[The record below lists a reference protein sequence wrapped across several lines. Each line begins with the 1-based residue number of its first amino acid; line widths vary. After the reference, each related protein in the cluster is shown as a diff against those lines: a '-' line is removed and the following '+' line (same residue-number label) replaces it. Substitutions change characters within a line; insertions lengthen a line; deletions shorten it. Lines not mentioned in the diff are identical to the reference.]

1 MRNPIIIARIIWAWL
16 RLVRHPEGNLDGV
29 LTVLDGLED
38 MGVGDQLLAGL
49 PRTPELDEALETR
62 PGFLPLDRPA
72 LRTLPAHTLGRA
84 YIDFLDAHGFDP
96 ADIPQ
101 LEVEDEGT
109 YVLNHLRE
117 THDLWHVLTG
127 FDVDT
132 AGEGGL
138 QAFYLAQVPGPLPLV
153 LMAGILLNAVR
164 QTPGETARRMDA
176 IAAGWTLGGQA
187 RSLLGRDWTTQWA
200 RPLAEIR
207 AELRL
212 APPPTACAA

>member
-1 MRNPIIIARIIWAWL
+1 VRYPLTFARVIWAWL

-49 PRTPELDEALETR
+49 PRTAELDEALEAR
-62 PGFLPLDRPA
+62 PALLPLDMPA
-72 LRTLPAHTLGRA
+72 LRSLPTDTLGRA
-84 YIDFLDAHGFDP
+84 YIDFLDTQGFDP

-101 LEVEDEGT
+101 LDVEDDGT
-109 YVLNHLRE
+109 YILNHLRE
-117 THDLWHVLTG
+117 THDLWHVLTD

-164 QTPGETARRMDA
+164 QTPEETARRMDA
-176 IAAGWTLGGQA
+176 ITAGWTRGRRAQT
-187 RSLLGRDWTTQWA
+187 LLGRDWAAQWT
-200 RPLAEIR
+200 RPLAEVR
-207 AELRL
+207 AELQL
-212 APPPTACAA
+212 TPPPAARAA

>member
-1 MRNPIIIARIIWAWL
+1 MRYPLTFARVIWTWL
-16 RLVRHPEGNLDGV
+16 GLVRHPEGNLDGV

-38 MGVGDQLLAGL
+38 MGAGAQLLAEL
-49 PRTPELDEALETR
+49 PRTPELDAALATR
-62 PGFLPLDRPA
+62 PAFLPLDKHA
-72 LRTLPAHTLGRA
+72 LRRLPDHTLGHA
-84 YIDFLDAHGFDP
+84 YVDFLDTHGFDP

-101 LEVEDEGT
+101 LDVEDDGT

-164 QTPGETARRMDA
+164 QTREETARRMDA
-176 IAAGWTLGGQA
+176 IADGWTLGRRA
-187 RSLLGRDWTTQWA
+187 RGLLGRDWTTQWA
-200 RPLAEIR
+200 RPLAEVQ

-212 APPPTACAA
+212 ARPPAARAA